1 MTRNRFPSKI
11 FCKQIYLRRH
21 CGELSLESD
30 DLQSRAR
37 IDNAAT
43 NDLNWLMLNVSQNNC
58 YNRQHKSNETF
69 HHRIRKRRVKHRK
82 AAQKMDHCGKWRIS
96 KSACLVLSLGLGL
109 VNAKKFRTQ
118 ASRKR
123 KRENHFSTTHIYCS
137 GKKGR
142 SFSTRVGVFRPV
154 VRF

>member
-43 NDLNWLMLNVSQNNC
+43 NDLN
-58 YNRQHKSNETF
+58 
-69 HHRIRKRRVKHRK
+69 
-82 AAQKMDHCGKWRIS
+82 
-96 KSACLVLSLGLGL
+96 
-109 VNAKKFRTQ
+109 
-118 ASRKR
+118 
-123 KRENHFSTTHIYCS
+123 
-137 GKKGR
+137 
-142 SFSTRVGVFRPV
+142 
-154 VRF
+154 